1 MALDKTIDQLNENQ
15 ERTNDELVLL
25 RLQFTELAKEMKSD
39 RLKFIELMREMQ
51 SQNQTDDSETSGTDE
66 TSESRDAQKEGNSTL
81 KSILIGILAL
91 GAAFV
96 AFSKEFP
103 SLRDALVNLLGGGSD
118 PSKPVTSIS
127 EIPTPQIPALVA
139 REAVT
144 RGTPLVLR
152 SARNVIENTAV
163 NAALSDSP
171 ITSRAGQEAIGAIT
185 RADRAIEKGK
195 ETLSRITPDR
205 ETVAA
210 AVEKF
215 AGKTAAKA
223 VGKNV
228 PVIGAGFGLAFGAER
243 AMAGDYPG
251 AVKEVA
257 SGVMGGSIIAS
268 GLNVGISADLMLQDV
283 YNEIYGTPE
292 NKFPYTADLAAYTLG
307 KNNVWE
313 ENVAQIK
320 PLIENELNRRLK
332 ENKEK
337 NKEQQSR
344 AFSSISTTGMPSMS
358 MSRKIEPE
366 IIAPTP
372 AGMDLIND
380 AMSGNLEQFMPT
392 VTLVPQASTVQQ
404 ASAIVEK
411 QTQESVASAATP
423 QTVVFNDQSNNS
435 KTAVSSG
442 GGSGVQQTPPSPINR
457 AAHNLDAYAIKQ

>member
-15 ERTNDELVLL
+15 ERTNEELVLL

-51 SQNQTDDSETSGTDE
+51 SQNETDDSTTNNTDD
-66 TSESRDAQKEGNSTL
+66 TSEARDAQKEGNSTL
-81 KSILIGILAL
+81 KSILVGILAL
-91 GAAFV
+91 GAAFSL
-96 AFSKEFP
+96 FSKEFP
-103 SLRDALVNLLGGGSD
+103 SLRKALVDLLGGSD

-127 EIPTPQIPALVA
+127 EIPTPQVPALVA
-139 REAVT
+139 REAIN

-163 NAALSDSP
+163 KAAVSDNV
-171 ITSRAGQEAIGAIT
+171 IASRAGQEAIGAIT
-185 RADRAIEKGK
+185 RADRVIERGK
-195 ETLSRITPDR
+195 ETLSRITPDK
-205 ETVAA
+205 ETVAT
-210 AVEKF
+210 AVEKI

-223 VGKNV
+223 VGKNI
-228 PVIGAGFGLAFGAER
+228 PVVGAGVGLIFGAER
-243 AMAGDYPG
+243 AIAGDYPG

-257 SGVMGGSIIAS
+257 SGVMGGSILAS
-268 GLNVGISADLMLQDV
+268 AGNVAISADLMLQDV

-292 NKFPYTADLAAYTLG
+292 KPLPYETDRIVQ
-307 KNNVWE
+307 NDVWQK
-313 ENVAQIK
+313 NVAQIK
-320 PLIENELNRRLK
+320 PLIENELNRRLE

-344 AFSSISTTGMPSMS
+344 AFSSISTTGMPTMS
-358 MSRKIEPE
+358 MSRKTEPE

-372 AGMDLIND
+372 AGMNLIND

-392 VTLVPQASTVQQ
+392 VTPVPQASTVQQ

-423 QTVVFNDQSNNS
+423 QTIVFNDQSNNS

-442 GGSGVQQTPPSPINR
+442 GGASVQQMASSPINR
-457 AAHNLDAYAIKQ
+457 ASHNVDAYAIKV